1 MNHHSLSPKKSLG
14 QHFLH
19 DQNVIERIAEAVI
32 QNVKDPSEAIILE
45 VGPGTGVLTNAL
57 LERGLTVV
65 AFEIDQRMVQHLSE
79 TLCVEFQKLTVHHT
93 DFLKVNN
100 EELVS
105 LASRSRSAEL
115 QSARPPQLE
124 VDRPPQLEADK
135 PQELHLV
142 GNLPYYAT
150 SQILFKTLDIRTHL
164 SSATFMIQKEVAER
178 IVAVPSTKEYGI
190 LSVQTQ
196 LMSDPKILFDVK
208 PGSFTPPPKVMS
220 SVIRLLFTQ
229 PALLCQDSTLKTI
242 VRTAFQQRR
251 KKLSNAL
258 KSLANAE
265 EYPDF
270 DFTLRPEAWEPRM
283 YERMAESFEQNVNS
297 SPS

>member
-1 MNHHSLSPKKSLG
+1 MDRMNNHSLSPKKSLG

-19 DQNVIERIAEAVI
+19 DQNVIERIAEAVFQHVI
-32 QNVKDPSEAIILE
+32 DPSEAIILE
-45 VGPGTGVLTNAL
+45 VGPGTGVLTKAL
-57 LERGLTVV
+57 LERGLTVI
-65 AFEIDQRMVQHLSE
+65 AFEIDQRMVRHLSD
-79 TLCVEFQKLTVHHT
+79 TLCLEFEKLSVHHA

-105 LASRSRSAEL
+105 LGSTSKSAEL
-115 QSARPPQLE
+115 SSPNYR
-124 VDRPPQLEADK
+124 
-135 PQELHLV
+135 ELHLV

-150 SQILFKTLDIRTHL
+150 SQILFKTLDLRAYL

-178 IVAVPSTKEYGI
+178 IVAKPSTKEYGI

-196 LMSDPKILFDVK
+196 LMSEPKILFDVK

-220 SVIRLLFTQ
+220 SVIRLQFNQ
-229 PALLCQDSTLKTI
+229 PALRCQDSTLKTI

-283 YERMAESFEQNVNS
+283 YERMAEAFEQNVNS
-297 SPS
+297 SPQ